1 MSYGYQAAPRRS
13 GLTTAGKWMFIIG
26 LVLSLIT
33 LAVTVWGG
41 VQTARGIDSAQRG
54 AVSLSSPQQVSMEA
68 GEMRMVLSESSAGA
82 GCTVTLPDGTEQ
94 GLEQD
99 DLTTMDAG
107 GSDVQPIGTFM
118 AESAGEHTFSC
129 DAAGTQLTGPVP
141 SSAVFGIFAAALG
154 ALALLPL
161 GLITIIGLI
170 LWLVGRSRD
179 KKALQEPVGSHGY
192 GQPYGQQGYGGY
204 PQDTPGYGQQGYGGQ
219 PGRSDQ
225 PGGSGYGQA
234 PYGDRTGQGQQGY
247 GDQPYP
253 QAGDQPHGQQGYG
266 QQGYGH
272 GDGYGGAGQG
282 EPGADDNP
290 YGHDPS
296 SGRGDDGG
304 RS

>member
-33 LAVTVWGG
+33 LAVTIWGG
-41 VQTARGIDSAQRG
+41 VQTARAVEAAQRG
-54 AVSLSSPQQVSMEA
+54 AVSLSSPQQVSMET
-68 GEMRMVLSESSAGA
+68 GEMRLVLAESSAGA

-99 DLTTMDAG
+99 DLATMDGG
-107 GSDVQPIGTFM
+107 GSEIRPIGSFV
-118 AESAGEHTFSC
+118 AESAGEHTFAC
-129 DAAGTQLTGPVP
+129 DEAGTELTGPVD
-141 SSAVFGIFAAALG
+141 SSALFGLVAAGLG
-154 ALALLPL
+154 FLVLLPL
-161 GLITIIGLI
+161 GLLTLIGLI

-179 KKALQEPVGSHGY
+179 KRALQEPVGSHGY

-204 PQDTPGYGQQGYGGQ
+204 PQDTPGYGQ
-219 PGRSDQ
+219 P
-225 PGGSGYGQA
+225 
-234 PYGDRTGQGQQGY
+234 PYGDRSGHGQQGY

-253 QAGDQPHGQQGYG
+253 QAGDQPPGQQGYG
-266 QQGYGH
+266 Q
-272 GDGYGGAGQG
+272 G
-282 EPGADDNP
+282 EPRADDNP

-296 SGRGDDGG
+296 TERRDDGG